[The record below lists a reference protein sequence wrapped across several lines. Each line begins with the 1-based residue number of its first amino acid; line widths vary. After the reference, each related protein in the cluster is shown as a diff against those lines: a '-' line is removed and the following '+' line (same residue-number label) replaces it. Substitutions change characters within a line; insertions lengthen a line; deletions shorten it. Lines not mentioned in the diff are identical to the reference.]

1 MFDLLL
7 FSFHFTNDVL
17 VFLQLLI
24 NGLKVGVGNFF
35 ENFFGEEF
43 ILALLFSDF
52 IGFFLGVLIL

>member
-1 MFDLLL
+1 
-7 FSFHFTNDVL
+7 
-17 VFLQLLI
+17 LLI